1 MWIFWP
7 FRAAWRL
14 LTCLLALVG
23 RLAII
28 VIGLVLCIPGLVLT
42 LTGIGAP
49 VGIPLVVLGVL
60 LMMRGLF

>member
-7 FRAAWRL
+7 FRAVWRL
-14 LTCLLALVG
+14 LTSLLALVG
-23 RLAII
+23 RLTII
-28 VIGLVLCIPGLVLT
+28 VIGLVLCIPGFALT

-49 VGIPLVVLGVL
+49 IGIPLVVLGVL